1 MPLSAVIVDDEQLAR
16 DELAYLLKDVGD
28 INVVAQGKNGVEA
41 VNLIREHNPDLVF
54 LDVQMPGLDG
64 FGVIKK
70 LLDRKV
76 PLPKIVFATAFDQY
90 AVKAF
95 EVNAVDYLLKP
106 FDKKRVVQ
114 SVQKARAKLESSATS
129 SDKLETLVR
138 MLESQKPQT
147 SKILIKAAGRL
158 FLVDQ
163 KDICYASIED
173 GVISVAT
180 SGPAGMEGQS
190 NCRTLEELLDSLD
203 PNLFWR
209 AHRSYLVNINRIKE
223 VVPWFKSS
231 YQLRMDDKKRVV
243 QSVQK
248 ARAKLESSTT
258 SSDKLETLVRMLES
272 QKPQTSKILIKAAG
286 RLFLVDQKDICYA
299 SIEDGVISVATSG
312 PAGMEGQSNC
322 RTLEEL
328 LDSLD
333 PNLFW
338 RAHRSYLVN
347 INRIKE
353 VVPWFK
359 SSYQLRMDDKKQTE
373 IPVSRAQTR
382 RLREL
387 FGL

>member
-16 DELAYLLKDVGD
+16 DELAYLLKNVDDVD
-28 INVVAQGKNGVEA
+28 VVAQGKNGVEA
-41 VNLIREHNPDLVF
+41 INLIREHNPDLVF

-70 LLDRKV
+70 LIDKKV

-106 FDKKRVVQ
+106 FDKSRVAQ
-114 SVQKARAKLESSATS
+114 SIQKAKTKLETNSMPSE
-129 SDKLETLVR
+129 KLETLVR
-138 MLESQKPQT
+138 MLESQKPH
-147 SKILIKAAGRL
+147 SKILLKAGGRL
-158 FLVDQ
+158 FLVNQ
-163 KDICYASIED
+163 KDICFASIDD
-173 GVISVAT
+173 GVISVVT
-180 SGPAGMEGQS
+180 SGMNGMEGQS

-209 AHRSYLVNINRIKE
+209 AHRS
-223 VVPWFKSS
+223 F
-231 YQLRMDDKKRVV
+231 
-243 QSVQK
+243 
-248 ARAKLESSTT
+248 
-258 SSDKLETLVRMLES
+258 
-272 QKPQTSKILIKAAG
+272 
-286 RLFLVDQKDICYA
+286 
-299 SIEDGVISVATSG
+299 
-312 PAGMEGQSNC
+312 
-322 RTLEEL
+322 
-328 LDSLD
+328 
-333 PNLFW
+333 
-338 RAHRSYLVN
+338 LVN

-373 IPVSRAQTR
+373 IPVSRAQTK

>member
-1 MPLSAVIVDDEQLAR
+1 MSLSAVIVDDEQLAR
-16 DELAYLLKDVGD
+16 DELAYLLKGVGD
-28 INVVAQGKNGVEA
+28 IDVIAQGKNGVEA
-41 VNLIREHNPDLVF
+41 VNLIREHNPDMVF

-70 LLDRKV
+70 LLDKKV

-106 FDKKRVVQ
+106 FDKKRVAQ
-114 SVQKARAKLESSATS
+114 SVEKARAKIETTGGSTGKLES
-129 SDKLETLVR
+129 LVR
-138 MLESQKPQT
+138 MLESQTPQS
-147 SKILIKAAGRL
+147 SKILLKSLGRL

-173 GVISVAT
+173 GVITVAT
-180 SGPAGMEGQS
+180 SGQ
-190 NCRTLEELLDSLD
+190 
-203 PNLFWR
+203 
-209 AHRSYLVNINRIKE
+209 
-223 VVPWFKSS
+223 
-231 YQLRMDDKKRVV
+231 
-243 QSVQK
+243 
-248 ARAKLESSTT
+248 
-258 SSDKLETLVRMLES
+258 
-272 QKPQTSKILIKAAG
+272 
-286 RLFLVDQKDICYA
+286 
-299 SIEDGVISVATSG
+299 
-312 PAGMEGQSNC
+312 AGMEGQSNC